1 MILPGWNVSEPI
13 DLAIKLYDVVEAL
26 KTAPEEAKSFT
37 AKVNGFRRS
46 LEELQGTLNNDI
58 ATRSSAQDLDHL
70 GATLVECQEC
80 VQRCEDFGQRFKGLV
95 KDGRGGLSGASQ
107 ATRWVWQDKK
117 VARLRAEIDSQMG
130 SIGLSLMI
138 KTL

>member
-26 KTAPEEAKSFT
+26 KNAPEGAKSFVY
-37 AKVNGFRRS
+37 KVNSFRRS
-46 LEELQGTLNNDI
+46 LEELQQTLKNDI
-58 ATRSSAQDLDHL
+58 AARSSAQDLDHL
-70 GATLVECQEC
+70 HATLLECQQC
-80 VQRCEDFGQRFKGLV
+80 VQRCEEFGRRFESLTG
-95 KDGRGGLSGASQ
+95 DGKGGLLRA
-107 ATRWVWQDKK
+107 RWVWQDKK

-130 SIGLSLMI
+130 SIGMSLMI